1 VTDWKGSGLI
11 LVIDDHVMVCRILRH
26 ILEGQG
32 FTVLTATDGP
42 TGLALFRE
50 QAAEIRAVILDLM
63 MPGMPGEEVLDAIQA
78 VRPKAPVLVLTGLSE
93 ADAKA
98 QLGRSAV
105 DYIQKPFQLVPFL
118 STLRRV
124 LGE

>member
-1 VTDWKGSGLI
+1 VTDWQGSGLI
-11 LVIDDHVMVCRILRH
+11 LVIDDHALVCRILRH

-32 FTVLTATDGP
+32 FTVLTATDGT

-50 QAAEIRAVILDLM
+50 HVGEIRAVILDLM
-63 MPGMPGEEVLDAIQA
+63 MPGMPGQQVLDAIQA
-78 VRPKAPVLVLTGLSE
+78 VRPEVPVLVLTGMSE

-98 QLGRSAV
+98 QLGRSTV
-105 DYIQKPFQLVPFL
+105 NYIQKPFRLAPFI